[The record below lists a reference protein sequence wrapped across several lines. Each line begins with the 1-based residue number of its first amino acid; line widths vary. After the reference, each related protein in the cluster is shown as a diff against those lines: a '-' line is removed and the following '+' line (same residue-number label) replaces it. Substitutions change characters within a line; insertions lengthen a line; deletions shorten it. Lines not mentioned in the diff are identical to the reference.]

1 MPKLFIT
8 IALFF
13 FLNPIFSQDYNYIH
27 YTIKDGLAG
36 NTVYGVAQDDDGYMF
51 FATENGLSRFDG
63 KEWKTFTV
71 KDGLPDN
78 EILTIYADSKGRVWM
93 GQFNKTLCYYYKGVI
108 HNSAND
114 TLVKKINLKSSLKV
128 IEEDGLKNVFLLS
141 EEAVIKISDQ
151 NIVEELITVT
161 RSEAIKLGNKF
172 QIFTPL
178 LKKFNR
184 LLVSKNGKRYL
195 YEKNELIPISKHN
208 IDSLCSL
215 IPVLNLSIK
224 LAKKIIPNSIDFR
237 TSVMNSYDLVNE
249 FNYFISTNNG
259 FLLIST
265 EVNGFFEHFLPSIKA
280 GHSIIDKEGAF
291 WFTALG
297 NGVYKLASRA
307 IKTNLLTGTLNNSN
321 KEIFSITK
329 NSELIVGG
337 ASYGKLIISKFNNNP
352 KIVWDY
358 QSYIKFSKNTQ
369 DLNRATSS
377 IQINNNTS
385 ILGFDSYLLKLQNNK
400 PSFNYDVMP
409 VKSIEKIDDDNVIV
423 ATGNHCYKVRIS
435 DLKIVDTIWDYRTT
449 YAFYQNK
456 QYYVGTLTGLYIV
469 DANKKETYP
478 GNIHPALK
486 RRIVCIK
493 SATDGIL
500 FVATADAGVVV
511 LKDNKVVRIINDENG
526 LSSNS
531 CKTLHINN
539 NFLWVGTING
549 ITKIDLTEK
558 NKTVHYS
565 TGDGLPNNIINA
577 IYVDNTDSTVWI
589 GSPDGLTSFKEK
601 DLVSTSICNLVMQ
614 GITVSNKA
622 LATDSNNYYLKHED
636 NNIRFQ
642 FVGISFRSGDDISY
656 SYMLQGLDRKWQQ
669 TKERNLNYP
678 TLESGD
684 YTLLLFATNK
694 FGVVSK
700 TIKIHFTI
708 ETPFWETLWFRGLIV
723 ILFIAVIYFFLKRRF
738 DKAKKEQAEKAFV
751 KQQLASMEQ
760 LALQAQMNPHFIFN
774 CLNSIQQFTMHDD
787 KEKANKYLTDFAV
800 LVRTTLDNSG
810 KKNITIAEEALY
822 LGRYLELEQLR
833 FGDSFTYDIIIDES
847 VDRDFT
853 KMPAMLLQPYV
864 ENSLRH
870 GIRLKK
876 EGKGNVKVV
885 FCEENNY
892 LICSVK
898 DNGVGRAAS
907 AKAKTGQHI
916 EYQSRGME
924 LTAKRIE
931 LLNTEVT
938 HKASVTIID
947 LIDDNNIALGTEVV
961 LKIPLEG

>member
-8 IALFF
+8 SILFF
-13 FLNPIFSQDYNYIH
+13 ILSDIFSQDYNYIH

-36 NTVYGVAQDDDGYMF
+36 NTVYGVAQDNDGYMF

-114 TLVKKINLKSSLKV
+114 TLVKKINLQTSINGIFEDETNSIIFSSQEEIFKISSQNTIEKIISVTKSEATEKRYKLAINKFPLRSVPVCIIRRNKDFLLYEAGKLKLLNKSILDSFCALPPIYNLV
-128 IEEDGLKNVFLLS
+128 NKLKKNVLS
-141 EEAVIKISDQ
+141 D
-151 NIVEELITVT
+151 
-161 RSEAIKLGNKF
+161 
-172 QIFTPL
+172 
-178 LKKFNR
+178 
-184 LLVSKNGKRYL
+184 
-195 YEKNELIPISKHN
+195 
-208 IDSLCSL
+208 
-215 IPVLNLSIK
+215 
-224 LAKKIIPNSIDFR
+224 SIDFR
-237 TSVMNSYDLVNE
+237 PSNMNSYDIPNQ
-249 FNYFISTNNG
+249 FDQFINSNNGTWFISAKGKET
-259 FLLIST
+259 
-265 EVNGFFEHFLPSIKA
+265 VEHFLPATKT
-280 GHSIIDKEGAF
+280 GHTIEDLEGIF
-291 WFTALG
+291 WITTLG
-297 NGVYKLASRA
+297 NGVYKLSSRA
-307 IKTNLLTGTLNNSN
+307 IKTSMIKDISKNSS

-329 NSELIVGG
+329 NSELILGG
-337 ASYGKLIISKFNNNP
+337 ASYGKLIICKFNNNP

-385 ILGFDSYLLKLQNNK
+385 IIGFDSYLLKLQNSK

-409 VKSIEKIDDDNVIV
+409 VKSIEKIDDNNLIV
-423 ATGNHCYKVRIS
+423 GTGNHCYKVRIC
-435 DLKIVDTIWDYRTT
+435 DLKIVDTIWDDRTT
-449 YAFYQNK
+449 YAFYQNN
-456 QYYVGTLTGLYIV
+456 QYYVGTLTGLYLV
-469 DANKKETYP
+469 DANKKETYL

-486 RRIVCIK
+486 RRIVCVK
-493 SATDGIL
+493 ATTDGTL

-511 LKDNKVVRIINDENG
+511 LKDNKFVRLINDENG

-549 ITKIDLTEK
+549 ITKIDLRNR
-558 NKTVHYS
+558 NKVVKYS
-565 TGDGLPNNIINA
+565 TSDGLPSNIINV
-577 IYVDNTDSTVWI
+577 IYVDNTDSTVWV

-614 GITVSNKA
+614 DITVSNKS
-622 LATDSNNYYLKHED
+622 LAIDSNNFYLKHID

-642 FVGISFRSGDDISY
+642 FVGISFRSGDDITY
-656 SYMLQGLDRKWQQ
+656 SYMLEGLDKKWQQ

-684 YTLLLFATNK
+684 YTMYLFATNK

-700 TIKIHFTI
+700 TIKINFTI
-708 ETPFWETLWFRGLIV
+708 ATPFWETIWFKGLIA
-723 ILFIAVIYFFLKRRF
+723 ILVIAVIYFFLKRRF
-738 DKAKKEQAEKAFV
+738 DKAKKEQAKKAFV

-822 LGRYLELEQLR
+822 LSRYLELEQLR
-833 FGDSFTYDIIIDES
+833 FGDSFTYDIIVDES
-847 VDRDFT
+847 VDKDFT

-898 DNGVGRAAS
+898 DNGVGRDAS
-907 AKAKTGQHI
+907 AKAKTQQHI

-947 LIDDNNIALGTEVV
+947 LMDDNNIAIGTEVV
-961 LKIPLEG
+961 LRIPLEG

>member
-8 IALFF
+8 IILFF
-13 FLNPIFSQDYNYIH
+13 FLNAIFSQDYNYIH

-36 NTVYGVAQDDDGYMF
+36 NTVYGVAQDKDGFMF

-93 GQFNKTLCYYYKGVI
+93 GQYNKTLCYYLNGKI
-108 HNSAND
+108 HNAGND
-114 TLVKKINLKSSLKV
+114 TLLKKIKLNTIIVK
-128 IEEDGLKNVFLLS
+128 IHED
-141 EEAVIKISDQ
+141 
-151 NIVEELITVT
+151 
-161 RSEAIKLGNKF
+161 
-172 QIFTPL
+172 
-178 LKKFNR
+178 
-184 LLVSKNGKRYL
+184 
-195 YEKNELIPISKHN
+195 EKNEILFTSLDKIFKISSKN
-208 IDSLCSL
+208 ILQSIITNDKYKIKYDFFLAEKNPYDSGSL
-215 IPVLNLSIK
+215 LYIGDNIYKYVNNKTSFIKNLNVYSGYSNLSRINNRVNAVEK
-224 LAKKIIPNSIDFR
+224 EKFSPTFTNDVHINSVDIVYGNLAFLNTNSGTYINYFSSSID
-237 TSVMNSYDLVNE
+237 TTTV
-249 FNYFISTNNG
+249 
-259 FLLIST
+259 
-265 EVNGFFEHFLPSIKA
+265 EHFLPNVKM
-280 GHSIIDKEGAF
+280 GHTLLDNESNY
-291 WFTALG
+291 WFTTLKE
-297 NGVYKLASRA
+297 GVYKLSSKTIRLYSFKA
-307 IKTNLLTGTLNNSN
+307 ITTNENNQFAVYTIFKNKQTILCGTN
-321 KEIFSITK
+321 F
-329 NSELIVGG
+329 
-337 ASYGKLIISKFNNNP
+337 GKLLGIESTKKSIIDFQKF
-352 KIVWDY
+352 
-358 QSYIKFSKNTQ
+358 IKFSKNTKNI
-369 DLNRATSS
+369 NRATSS
-377 IQINNNTS
+377 IQINNNIS
-385 ILGFDSYLLKLQNNK
+385 ILGFDSYLLKLQNNQ
-400 PSFNYDVMP
+400 PSFNYYVMP
-409 VKSIEKIDDDNVIV
+409 VKSIEKIDDDNLIV

-435 DLKIVDTIWDYRTT
+435 DLKIVDTIWDDRTT

-469 DANKKETYP
+469 DANKKETYL
-478 GNIHPALK
+478 GNIDPALK

-493 SATDGIL
+493 SAADGTL

-558 NKTVHYS
+558 NKIVHYS

-577 IYVDNTDSTVWI
+577 IYVDNIDSTVWI

-656 SYMLQGLDRKWQQ
+656 SYMLQGLDKNWQQ

-708 ETPFWETLWFRGLIV
+708 ETPFWETLWFRGLMAIIV
-723 ILFIAVIYFFLKRRF
+723 IAAIYFFLKRRF